1 MTVNYSKSSVM
12 WFRVSNRRL
21 PHGYPPIMMD
31 DVILSV
37 VPKQKY
43 FGLIFDERLTWYYH
57 VSKVCKSVSYYLH
70 LLCKHQ
76 HVLTDDFLKTLAES
90 LVFSH
95 LIYCLPVWGPSLP
108 HCSFERIKRMQ
119 NRAVRLCRC
128 LHKYDHVSH
137 HYHSLNWLPFE
148 LLVQYRSLCAL
159 HRMFKYQRLPLDPPI
174 VFGSTRSYHTRT
186 FAIFAQLMRCRLSF
200 AQKHFRYKSTMWWN
214 ALPEEM
220 VMARDFSD
228 ELYFC
233 LLSVT

>member
-1 MTVNYSKSSVM
+1 
-12 WFRVSNRRL
+12 
-21 PHGYPPIMMD
+21 MMD

-43 FGLIFDERLTWYYH
+43 LGLIFDERLTWYYH
-57 VSKVCKSVSYYLH
+57 VSKVCKSMSYYLH
-70 LLCKHQ
+70 LLCKHR

-119 NRAVRLCRC
+119 NRAVCLCRC

-148 LLVQYRSLCAL
+148 LLVRYRSLCAL
-159 HRMFKYQRLPLDPPI
+159 HRMFKYQRLPLDPVVNTPTI
-174 VFGSTRSYHTRT
+174 LELLQFLLS
-186 FAIFAQLMRCRLSF
+186 RC
-200 AQKHFRYKSTMWWN
+200 
-214 ALPEEM
+214 
-220 VMARDFSD
+220 DID
-228 ELYFC
+228 C
-233 LLSVT
+233 LLHKNILDVSQLCGGMLYLRKW